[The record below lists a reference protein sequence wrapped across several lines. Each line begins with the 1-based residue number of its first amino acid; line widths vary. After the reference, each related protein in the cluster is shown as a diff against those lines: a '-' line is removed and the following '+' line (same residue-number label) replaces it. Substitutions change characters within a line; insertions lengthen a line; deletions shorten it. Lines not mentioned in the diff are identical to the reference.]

1 MGVCFLCDTKLY
13 GERTRVCSSITPHSN
28 VPYPEK
34 IVELLGEEFVV
45 IVTPADHMCKKCT
58 SLLTHMD
65 KLENDL
71 KLVKNAMLS
80 YIQKKYGIL
89 PPDQAI
95 KGVEIVN
102 GHLKAEEQL
111 EHGQRKVP
119 SGLTLGVSPS
129 VTTAAIVTPIQTP
142 LKLLKTQQ
150 QQHQPQQQQQQQ
162 PLPQQQEST
171 NKMKIYKCGFCT
183 FQSKELGHVRF
194 HMRTHMNKKE
204 PEKPIHNQAMA
215 KTLTPVVQPQQKKRL
230 YRCQV
235 CSKSFDSRLNCLDHI
250 QKDHNQPTPSTS
262 NGERETEDSHPVP
275 SKIIKSEPSKAQEN
289 NQDAESPM
297 EVDEN
302 PQDNNKG
309 TVDTD
314 MMLNDNVPTEG
325 SANAEQEETEN
336 TCEEE
341 ESENSQEDKSV
352 KETKSKKKT
361 EPSQEE
367 TPEEEED
374 EIDTAIPEQE
384 EADQETPD
392 SVEKEVDEDSANVEN
407 KTGDLDIE
415 SMLAAIHNDNPPSNS
430 GDTQNKA

>member
-1 MGVCFLCDTKLY
+1 MGVCFLCDAKLY

-28 VPYPEK
+28 IPYPEK
-34 IVELLGEEFVV
+34 IVELLGDEFVV

-89 PPDQAI
+89 PPDQAV

-111 EHGQRKVP
+111 EQGQRKVP
-119 SGLTLGVSPS
+119 SGLTVGVSPTS
-129 VTTAAIVTPIQTP
+129 TTAPTVTSVQTP
-142 LKLLKTQQ
+142 LKMLKTQQ
-150 QQHQPQQQQQQQ
+150 QHQHQPQHHQQQSSQQDG
-162 PLPQQQEST
+162 T

-204 PEKPIHNQAMA
+204 PEKPILNQSAA
-215 KTLTPVVQPQQKKRL
+215 KALTPAPPQQKKRL

-235 CSKSFDSRLNCLDHI
+235 CSKSFDSRMNCLDHI
-250 QKDHNQPTPSTS
+250 QKDHNQPTASTS
-262 NGERETEDSHPVP
+262 NGERETEDSHSVTT
-275 SKIIKSEPSKAQEN
+275 SKTIKTEPSKTQEN
-289 NQDAESPM
+289 NQQEETPMDVDDNQES
-297 EVDEN
+297 
-302 PQDNNKG
+302 NKQG
-309 TVDTD
+309 IVDTD

-325 SANAEQEETEN
+325 SGDNEQEEETEN
-336 TCEEE
+336 AGEEE
-341 ESENSQEDKSV
+341 ESENSQDNKTV
-352 KETKSKKKT
+352 KEAKLIKKS
-361 EPSQEE
+361 ESGQEDNDE
-367 TPEEEED
+367 DTPM
-374 EIDTAIPEQE
+374 PEQE
-384 EADQETPD
+384 EEEADQDAPD
-392 SVEKEVDEDSANVEN
+392 SVEKDVDEGNSNVEN

-415 SMLAAIHNDNPPSNS
+415 SMLAAIHNDTPTSS
-430 GDTQNKA
+430 EDSQNKS